1 MYFNTTAEGFFLKGA
16 AFLRWHMQY
25 FYKGEIAK
33 PTCVHN
39 KLHVGFIV
47 LSGLECVTL
56 YAAVYVTYSFIYENI
71 DYSFKKERVFNHD
84 QMSNF

>member
-1 MYFNTTAEGFFLKGA
+1 MKGA
-16 AFLRWHMQY
+16 TFLGWHMQY

-56 YAAVYVTYSFIYENI
+56 YAAVYVTYSFI
-71 DYSFKKERVFNHD
+71 
-84 QMSNF
+84 